1 MKPYLSTV
9 NINGMKENGPMI
21 MPVGEGDRELMMLQQ
36 LKDSGYKGSIGI
48 LSHVDDEDAKV
59 VLARNIEG
67 LKALLKKMGEDKALK
82 TYKNQ

>member
-9 NINGMKENGPMI
+9 NINGMKEGGPMI
-21 MPVGEGDRELMMLQQ
+21 LTVGQGDKELMMLEQ
-36 LKDSGYKGSIGI
+36 LKTSGYKGTLGI

-67 LKALLKKMGEDKALK
+67 LKVLLKKMGEEKALK
-82 TYKNQ
+82 TYQ